1 MTRAVKSAAG
11 ASASST
17 RSVCLGGNSE
27 NIIEYVEIATQGNAV
42 DFGDATAG
50 RNNAGCFSN
59 GHGGLG

>member
-1 MTRAVKSAAG
+1 MTRAVKGAG

-17 RSVCLGGNSE
+17 RSVCLGGNYE

-50 RNNAGCFSN
+50 RNYGASFSN